1 MKKWILSL
9 CMLTAF
15 ITLPV
20 LVEQPPAKQSNQII
34 QNGWPEPW

>member
-20 LVEQPPAKQSNQII
+20 LVEQPAKQTTSII
-34 QNGWPEPW
+34 QYGWPEPW